1 LQTTIGRSGNIKKRT
16 EIRRESQRDVL
27 RGLSRGTISPP
38 PPTPLRFRLTLI
50 TRANVVLAK
59 EGSVEGITRLN
70 DIPRDEDSGSLS
82 PPELQSR
89 LSTPSSDDD
98 LPPPRISLSHDPLG
112 SSRRVTRTPPS
123 TGRKSNDDTVQSI
136 ETIRRAPFNRLS
148 DRLSF
153 GAEDVDDTM
162 MDILANRADT
172 SGGGFADE
180 SLDFGAP
187 PIEEYIPPVETY

>member
-1 LQTTIGRSGNIKKRT
+1 M
-16 EIRRESQRDVL
+16 
-27 RGLSRGTISPP
+27 
-38 PPTPLRFRLTLI
+38 
-50 TRANVVLAK
+50 
-59 EGSVEGITRLN
+59 
-70 DIPRDEDSGSLS
+70 
-82 PPELQSR
+82 
-89 LSTPSSDDD
+89 
-98 LPPPRISLSHDPLG
+98 SLSHDPLG

-136 ETIRRAPFNRLS
+136 ETIRRAPLNRLS

-162 MDILANRADT
+162 MEILANRADP

-187 PIEEYIPPVETY
+187 PIDEYSPPLKHADESDDTMDLRGPVDDVEGEFTTALNRVSPDPEMTLDNIPIKSRKPNLPRPQKYPPSP